1 MLCLSCAKVYS
12 RVNAVNQ
19 VVNERQNPY
28 PPGAYILVNV
38 NIFFCLM
45 KKNEFRFSSR
55 HFSALKYIISI
66 ERDSLSRIKSNKA

>member
-19 VVNERQNPY
+19 VMNERQNPH

-38 NIFFCLM
+38 NTFFCLM
-45 KKNEFRFSSR
+45 KK
-55 HFSALKYIISI
+55 KM
-66 ERDSLSRIKSNKA
+66 SLDFLAGTFQL